1 MTPRSGLY
9 VALVGLVMAVLCIA
23 TLGLLAIW
31 DPPNP
36 EVGDGLTRLWLG
48 FIISVDL
55 GAVLGVVV
63 MVVGLVMAGVL
74 ALTRRGG
81 KPS

>member
-9 VALVGLVMAVLCIA
+9 VALVGLVMAGLCFA
-23 TLGLLAIW
+23 ALFLLRDW
-31 DPPNP
+31 NP
-36 EVGDGLTRLWLG
+36 DGSDRVMIMDYG
-48 FIISVDL
+48 FIIFLDL
-55 GAVLGVVV
+55 GALLGLIV

-74 ALTRRGG
+74 ALTKQSG